1 MDVNRTELTPLL
13 FLERAARVHA
23 SRTAAV
29 YGRRRFTY
37 AELGARVRRLATAL
51 RRAGLRDGDRV
62 AFLAPN
68 VPALLEAHFGVAL
81 AGGVLVAI
89 NTRLNADEVG
99 YILDHSGARFLF
111 VDAELAPAL
120 VPTRGARRALER
132 VVTVEDPEFAPGIGR
147 AFDGPEYE
155 AFIDLAPDP
164 ALAFGVGDEGRT
176 YSINYTSGT
185 TGRPKGVMYT
195 HRGAYLNALAEIVV
209 QRLDAATVFL
219 WTLPLFHCNGWCF
232 PWGVTGAGGRHLLL
246 RKVDPPLV
254 WRLVREEGV
263 THFNG
268 APTVLIM
275 LMSHP
280 QAKTAVFPRTLHVT
294 TAGAPPSP
302 TVIAD
307 MEALGAE
314 IFHVYGLTETYGPHS
329 ICAWHEEWDALP
341 ADERARKKARQ
352 GVPYIIA
359 EEMRVVDDAMQDVPA
374 DAETLGEVIMRGN
387 NVMREYYNQ
396 PDATAEA
403 FRGGWFH
410 SGDLAVMHP
419 DGYVELRDRKKDII
433 ISGGEN
439 ISTIE
444 VENTIYRH
452 PAVQEVAVVAV
463 PDERWGEVPKA
474 FVVPKPGM
482 QPTAE
487 DIIAFCRQHM
497 AHFKCPKAVEFGD
510 LPKTSTGK
518 IKKFELREKE
528 WQGYEKRIH

>member
-1 MDVNRTELTPLL
+1 MEVNRTELTPLL

-120 VPTRGARRALER
+120 VPTRGARRVLER

-195 HRGAYLNALAEIVV
+195 HRGAYLNALAEIVG

-268 APTVLIM
+268 APTGLIM
-275 LMSHP
+275 VINDPAAPAGRLPHP
-280 QAKTAVFPRTLHVT
+280 PPLATR
-294 TAGAPPSP
+294 GAPP
-302 TVIAD
+302 
-307 MEALGAE
+307 
-314 IFHVYGLTETYGPHS
+314 
-329 ICAWHEEWDALP
+329 
-341 ADERARKKARQ
+341 
-352 GVPYIIA
+352 
-359 EEMRVVDDAMQDVPA
+359 
-374 DAETLGEVIMRGN
+374 
-387 NVMREYYNQ
+387 
-396 PDATAEA
+396 ATAEA

-410 SGDLAVMHP
+410 SGDVAVMHP
-419 DGYVELRDRKKDII
+419 DGYIELRDRKKDII

-444 VENTIYRH
+444 VEQAIARH
-452 PAVQEVAVVAV
+452 PDVLEVAVIAV
-463 PDERWGEVPKA
+463 PDAKWGEVPKA
-474 FVVPKPGM
+474 FVVLKEGRT
-482 QPTAE
+482 PTEA
-487 DIIAFCRQHM
+487 DIIAHCRTVL
-497 AHFKCPKAVEFGD
+497 AHFKCPRAVAFGP

-518 IKKFELREKE
+518 VQKYALRERE
-528 WQGYEKRIH
+528 WAGQEKRIH